1 MFGLAVVAA
10 LLLGA
15 TNEPGAND
23 RVTNGPVIELDL
35 LGLQSGLAT
44 GTRFTLLGVE
54 VAANASSPGSDSV
67 FITPPLMIPAVR
79 VGWEVEQNDILIGLQ
94 VLFFPGPPGQSS
106 PFEIAV
112 PITYRRYFKQLVTG
126 GFAPFAEVSLDL
138 DLWGS
143 GGTDNQ
149 VAWGIGGELGFG
161 GEWLFARNFGLF
173 GKAVLGVQGIPPNF
187 LSTSSNPAIPATS
200 SGNYTVTV
208 GIGGVLG
215 ILVHF

>member
-1 MFGLAVVAA
+1 
-10 LLLGA
+10 
-15 TNEPGAND
+15 
-23 RVTNGPVIELDL
+23 
-35 LGLQSGLAT
+35 
-44 GTRFTLLGVE
+44 
-54 VAANASSPGSDSV
+54 
-67 FITPPLMIPAVR
+67 MIPAVR

-149 VAWGIGGELGFG
+149 VAWGIGGSWGLVASGSSLETSACL
-161 GEWLFARNFGLF
+161 ARPCWESR
-173 GKAVLGVQGIPPNF
+173 AF
-187 LSTSSNPAIPATS
+187 LPTS
-200 SGNYTVTV
+200 
-208 GIGGVLG
+208 
-215 ILVHF
+215 